1 MEKKYKRFLD
11 QFISAMEMP
20 CYEKCSNFY
29 YYDVLEALSRHLFET
44 IIKQKKKRLD
54 EELASSDS
62 ESDDDRQPNS
72 PGNMSNQS
80 SQPFDSESS
89 FNEQLYDLT
98 EREIEDREDILRGS
112 LDAILRRLEEKGA
125 EQPEIEKYKEMRVWR
140 MKRDKTVREQL
151 EQFTIE
157 SKDGEKRR
165 SIIDSSQLVGAR
177 VIQKYYKRSKA
188 R

>member
-1 MEKKYKRFLD
+1 
-11 QFISAMEMP
+11 
-20 CYEKCSNFY
+20 
-29 YYDVLEALSRHLFET
+29 
-44 IIKQKKKRLD
+44 
-54 EELASSDS
+54 
-62 ESDDDRQPNS
+62 
-72 PGNMSNQS
+72 
-80 SQPFDSESS
+80 
-89 FNEQLYDLT
+89 
-98 EREIEDREDILRGS
+98 
-112 LDAILRRLEEKGA
+112 
-125 EQPEIEKYKEMRVWR
+125 